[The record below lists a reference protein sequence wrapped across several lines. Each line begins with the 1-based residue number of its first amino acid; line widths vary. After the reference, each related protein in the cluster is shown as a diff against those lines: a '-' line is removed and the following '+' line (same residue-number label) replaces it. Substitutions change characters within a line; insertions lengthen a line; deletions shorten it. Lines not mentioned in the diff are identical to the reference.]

1 MSVATAHPT
10 IHHAIETA
18 RSAAAGYGDSPTA
31 QDLAA
36 ELADAL
42 DLARDLAARIAAA
55 DADWDPRIEGFL
67 ARNDARRSAA

>member
-1 MSVATAHPT
+1 MPA

-18 RSAAAGYGDSPTA
+18 RSAAVGYGDSPAA

-36 ELADAL
+36 ELTDAL
-42 DLARDLAARIAAA
+42 DLARDLVARIAAA
-55 DADWDPRIEGFL
+55 DAEWDARIEGSL